1 MMMMVMMMMIMS
13 DQCFNS
19 PYCYT
24 TQSKKGGEQKDEDE
38 GDDNDENKSWLL
50 NKFCLWVPREMY
62 VDSMENM
69 YAKTMILTSRVPWH
83 ESFNHLNHFTKI
95 GR

>member
-1 MMMMVMMMMIMS
+1 MIMMVMMMKIMS

-38 GDDNDENKSWLL
+38 GDDNDE
-50 NKFCLWVPREMY
+50 M
-62 VDSMENM
+62 M
-69 YAKTMILTSRVPWH
+69 KTNLDCETNSAYEYHGKCMLTVWRTCM
-83 ESFNHLNHFTKI
+83 LKQ
-95 GR
+95 

>member
-1 MMMMVMMMMIMS
+1 MMMIMS

-38 GDDNDENKSWLL
+38 GDDNDEIVKQILL
-50 NKFCLWVPREMY
+50 MSTTGNVCWQYGEHVC
-62 VDSMENM
+62 
-69 YAKTMILTSRVPWH
+69 
-83 ESFNHLNHFTKI
+83 
-95 GR
+95 

>member
-1 MMMMVMMMMIMS
+1 MMMMIMS

-38 GDDNDENKSWLL
+38 GDDNDE
-50 NKFCLWVPREMY
+50 M
-62 VDSMENM
+62 M
-69 YAKTMILTSRVPWH
+69 KTNLDC
-83 ESFNHLNHFTKI
+83 
-95 GR
+95 